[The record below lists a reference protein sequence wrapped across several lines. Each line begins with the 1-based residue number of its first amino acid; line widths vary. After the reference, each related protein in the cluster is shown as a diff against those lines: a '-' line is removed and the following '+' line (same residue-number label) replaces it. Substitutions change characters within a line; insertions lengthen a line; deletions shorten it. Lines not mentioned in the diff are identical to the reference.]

1 MKPLPITDSTIAA
14 NPWRIGLMLASLGL
28 LAACAQ
34 PPKPPP
40 AEAATPVAAAP
51 APVAP
56 APEPAPLPPNL
67 TGAEIPR
74 AVSAA
79 IEHLE
84 AGQEAQAEAEL
95 KRVLQADP
103 ANRLALSLMQQIK
116 DDPQA
121 ALGRESFSYKVQ
133 PGESLSRIAQRFMN
147 DVHQFYIL
155 ARYNNIKVP
164 RSLAGGQTIR
174 VPGKAPPPGSLAAT
188 SPTATP
194 VATQQQPP
202 PPPEPAPSAGAAD
215 KARAEAVARHTR
227 SARSAFA
234 KQDLDAA
241 IRAWD
246 EVLKLDPDNRIAIL
260 EKDKVMALKDKL
272 TKLK

>member
-1 MKPLPITDSTIAA
+1 MTPLRSSTATPAA
-14 NPWRIGLMLASLGL
+14 RRWQPGLTLIGLSLL
-28 LAACAQ
+28 TACAQ
-34 PPKPPP
+34 PPQAPAEGPAPRPEAAAAVAAPP
-40 AEAATPVAAAP
+40 AGPAAAP
-51 APVAP
+51 QP
-56 APEPAPLPPNL
+56 AAL
-67 TGAEIPR
+67 TPAEIPR
-74 AVSAA
+74 TVSAA

-84 AGQEAQAEAEL
+84 AGQEAQAENEL

-103 ANRLALSLMQQIK
+103 SHRLAQSLLQQIK
-116 DDPQA
+116 EDPQA
-121 ALGRESFSYKVQ
+121 MLGRESFSYKVL
-133 PGESLSRIAQRFMN
+133 PGESLSKIAQRFMN

-174 VPGKAPPPGSLAAT
+174 VPGKAPPASLQAAT
-188 SPTATP
+188 PAVTPVVNLPQSPT
-194 VATQQQPP
+194 
-202 PPPEPAPSAGAAD
+202 PEPAANTPSPD

-227 SARSAFA
+227 NARSAFA

-241 IRAWD
+241 IRSWD

-260 EKDKVMALKDKL
+260 EKDKVVALKDKL

>member
-1 MKPLPITDSTIAA
+1 MTSLPPDFESPAA
-14 NPWRIGLMLASLGL
+14 RRWPCGLALM
-28 LAACAQ
+28 AACAQ
-34 PPKPPP
+34 PPKSP
-40 AEAATPVAAAP
+40 AEAPPAPAEATVPAATPQPAEPIAPPQPPALTAAE
-51 APVAP
+51 V
-56 APEPAPLPPNL
+56 
-67 TGAEIPR
+67 PR
-74 AVSAA
+74 TVSSA

-84 AGQEAQAEAEL
+84 AGQEALAEAEL

-103 ANRLALSLMQQIK
+103 SNRLAQSLLQQIK

-121 ALGRESFSYKVQ
+121 VLGRESFSYKVL
-133 PGESLSRIAQRFMN
+133 PGESLSKIAQRFMN

-174 VPGKAPPPGSLAAT
+174 VPGKAPPPGSLQAVA
-188 SPTATP
+188 PAVTP
-194 VATQQQPP
+194 VVNVPP
-202 PPPEPAPSAGAAD
+202 PAAPEPAPNAVSPE

-227 SARSAFA
+227 NARSAFA

-241 IRAWD
+241 IRSWD

-260 EKDKVMALKDKL
+260 EKDKVVALKDKL